1 MHWRE
6 NSMAGLERYPK
17 LPLKER
23 KRRRAARVKQLTK
36 MLLLIRSIIKT
47 LHIRGLM
54 SALKVL

>member
-1 MHWRE
+1 
-6 NSMAGLERYPK
+6 MAGLERYPK